1 MMSDILCRKFGKNE
15 YGFADLPHKIS
26 LKKISRIKHKIRVV
40 TYNKSNWKFNRNVQW
55 RVV

>member
-1 MMSDILCRKFGKNE
+1 MSDILCRKFGKNE